1 MTDNATF
8 YGGTDAPL
16 SNHELRGGDPNVTG
30 GERWLSILAGGTLAT
45 YGVKRG
51 GPLGILAAF
60 AGSAL
65 VARGARGQDPLKRA
79 FTPSPVEAKIA
90 SQEGWSTAATA
101 AAGVSIN
108 KPRAEVYAFWRDF
121 SNLPKIMKNL
131 ESIEVLDAKR
141 SIWRVKGPGGRTFRW
156 TSTITEETPGHIY
169 RWRSEG
175 DIANSGSV
183 EFRDAPKG
191 HGTEVALQIAYEPPL
206 GQFGRIAAKFARMEP
221 QIQARMELKRFK
233 MMIESGEVST
243 GRLNPTATNAS

>member
-1 MTDNATF
+1 MTDNATY

-16 SNHELRGGDPNVTG
+16 SDHELRGGNPNVTG

-79 FTPSPVEAKIA
+79 FTSSAVDEKIA
-90 SQEGWSTAATA
+90 TKQGWSTAATA

-108 KPRAEVYAFWRDF
+108 KPREQVYAFWRDF
-121 SNLPKIMKNL
+121 NNLPRIMKNL
-131 ESIEVLDAKR
+131 DSVEVLDDKHQ
-141 SIWRVKGPGGRTFRW
+141 IWRVKGPGGRTFQWR
-156 TSTITEETPGHIY
+156 STITQETPGHVY
-169 RWRSEG
+169 HWVSEG
-175 DIANSGSV
+175 DIKNAGSV

-206 GQFGRIAAKFARMEP
+206 GQFGRIAAKFARTEP

-233 MMIESGEVST
+233 MMMESGEIST
-243 GRLNPTATNAS
+243 ARLNPTATNAS